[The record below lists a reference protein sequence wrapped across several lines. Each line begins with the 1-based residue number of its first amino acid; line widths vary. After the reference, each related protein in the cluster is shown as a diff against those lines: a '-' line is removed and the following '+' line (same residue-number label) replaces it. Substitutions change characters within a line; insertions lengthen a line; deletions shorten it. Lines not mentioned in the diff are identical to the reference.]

1 VKITKEEL
9 ANIIKEEVEK
19 ALEEKMSSKDY
30 EEWASE
36 NGMELKI
43 VLDKEDNM
51 ISVPVSRPRLPY
63 NWADMPSSSPER
75 YWARM
80 WFRHH
85 KKPAEGDAS
94 VDKRKGEP
102 SASKKASGNLPGE
115 EKSKYFE
122 VPRSSTKK
130 AKKVKDLGLKPGTG
144 KGLSTKK
151 DAMAALGYN
160 TDGIPST
167 SKKTDTPFPGS
178 SRFRDRSK
186 PFKLKKEPRGPQKS
200 SGVPSKPVLKGR
212 PILVNKAGK
221 RTSLKTK
228 DSQWKFRDGTLV
240 PIYNYIRGRGR
251 VEDEKGL
258 KYYGLSL
265 DEQVADFPS
274 FADWWQGD
282 NRKKYPTPSRAK
294 RGYSIARSRAVSQTQ
309 NNLQK
314 AADDLKDDQ

>member
-1 VKITKEEL
+1 MKITKEEL

-19 ALEEKMSSKDY
+19 TLEEKMSMEDY
-30 EEWASE
+30 ATWASK
-36 NGMELKI
+36 NDMELKT

-51 ISVPVSRPRLPY
+51 ILVPASKPRLPKGWRDLSY
-63 NWADMPSSSPER
+63 SDPSR
-75 YWARM
+75 YWYRM
-80 WFRHH
+80 WYKHG
-85 KKPAEGDAS
+85 KKPAQGGAS
-94 VDKRKGEP
+94 IDSDPGRRPGAAVGPRGI
-102 SASKKASGNLPGE
+102 STVTQTRLPTE
-115 EKSKYFE
+115 
-122 VPRSSTKK
+122 
-130 AKKVKDLGLKPGTG
+130 
-144 KGLSTKK
+144 K
-151 DAMAALGYN
+151 DAMADLGYN
-160 TDGIPST
+160 PDGSPLKRKKRPGKKIPDL
-167 SKKTDTPFPGS
+167 KVPKDRPKDGDFP
-178 SRFRDRSK
+178 FRDRSK

-200 SGVPSKPVLKGR
+200 SGVPPKPALKGR

-265 DEQVADFPS
+265 EEQVADFPS

-309 NNLQK
+309 KNLQK